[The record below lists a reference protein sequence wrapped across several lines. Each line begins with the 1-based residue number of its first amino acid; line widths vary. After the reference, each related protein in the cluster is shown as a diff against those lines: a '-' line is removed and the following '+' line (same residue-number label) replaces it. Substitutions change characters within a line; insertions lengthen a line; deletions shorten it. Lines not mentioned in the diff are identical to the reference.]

1 MSRLPDRNA
10 DLLRYVRRRRAFKIL
25 LFAAWFAFLTLA
37 LLYFNRTHRYSVQ
50 SPIAGWRLWVWI
62 GFSLLSGFVLFGMFR
77 TFFDRSFEGEIL
89 RSSLSH
95 SYSTSQD
102 ANAPAASYNYRLDT
116 VLRVRTPDGKI
127 RKLRF
132 EQKPGFF
139 FYYYEGN
146 YIRYFSGLPYPI
158 ADPKRMQ
165 AAEVQKWSADEDT
178 TGDENPLPKRNA
190 HKNAY
195 LCAACGHFYPTPTR
209 CENCGHSLIDPKDI
223 FDE

>member
-1 MSRLPDRNA
+1 MMFRIPSRNA
-10 DLLRYVRRRRAFKIL
+10 DLVRFVRRRRALRLL
-25 LFAAWFAFLTLA
+25 LFAGWFLFLTMA
-37 LLYFNRTHRYSVQ
+37 LIYFNRTHRYSVQ

-62 GFSLLSGFVLFGMFR
+62 GFSLLSGLVLFGMIR
-77 TFFDRSFEGEIL
+77 MFFERSFEGEIL

-102 ANAPAASYNYRLDT
+102 ANAPAASYGYRLDT
-116 VLRVRTPDGKI
+116 VLRVRTPSGKI

-146 YIRYFSGLPYPI
+146 YIRYFAGLPYPI
-158 ADPKRMQ
+158 ADPKRMK
-165 AAEVQKWSADEDT
+165 APSVQKWAADEDT
-178 TGDENPLPKRNA
+178 TGGPAVTVPQNS
-190 HKNAY
+190 Y

-209 CENCGHSLIDPKDI
+209 CENCGHSLIDPKDL
-223 FDE
+223 FED